1 MTQTIVE
8 INNEEGLH
16 ARPAM
21 LLSKEASKFV
31 SSIYID
37 YNGEKANAKSFLGL
51 MALGVYKGAKVS
63 IIAEGEDEKRA
74 TLNLSEFIKDGFNEQ
89 N

>member
-1 MTQTIVE
+1 MTQIIVE
-8 INNEEGLH
+8 VNNEEGLH

-21 LLSKEASKFV
+21 LLSKEASKFM
-31 SSIYID
+31 STIFID

-51 MALGVYKGAKVS
+51 LALGVYKGARIS
-63 IIAEGEDEKRA
+63 IIADGEDEKRA
-74 TLNLSEFIKDGFNEQ
+74 TLSLSEFIKDDFQEQ